1 MIDIIA
7 LVLSVIS
14 IIINIYI
21 YFFSL
26 NKISNFKVI
35 LGNIVNQINRINKN
49 NYNVLSKNIKDI
61 SAIQD
66 KIFQ

>member
-14 IIINIYI
+14 IIINIYV

-26 NKISNFKVI
+26 NKISDFKVI

-49 NYNVLSKNIKDI
+49 NYDVLSKNIKDI
-61 SAIQD
+61 SLIHA

>member
-7 LVLSVIS
+7 LILSVIS
-14 IIINIYI
+14 IIINIYV

-26 NKISNFKVI
+26 NKISDFKVI

-49 NYNVLSKNIKDI
+49 NYDVLSKNIKDI
-61 SAIQD
+61 SLIHA